1 MAIRY
6 TFIHL
11 CALYACCHSAND
23 DYYYVLYLLYTLLM
37 QNIHTH
43 TSITLHVH
51 TDYIHDKYNTDYVKY
66 KHTHTHISQIISL
79 SKIFWSVISLS
90 RTIN

>member
-23 DYYYVLYLLYTLLM
+23 DYYYVLYLSYTLLI
-37 QNIHTH
+37 QKIHTH
-43 TSITLHVH
+43 TSITLH
-51 TDYIHDKYNTDYVKY
+51 TDYIIHDKYNADYVKY

-79 SKIFWSVISLS
+79 SRILWSVISLS
-90 RTIN
+90 LTIN

>member
-1 MAIRY
+1 
-6 TFIHL
+6 
-11 CALYACCHSAND
+11 
-23 DYYYVLYLLYTLLM
+23 M
-37 QNIHTH
+37 QKIHTH
-43 TSITLHVH
+43 TSITLH

-79 SKIFWSVISLS
+79 SKILWSVISLS